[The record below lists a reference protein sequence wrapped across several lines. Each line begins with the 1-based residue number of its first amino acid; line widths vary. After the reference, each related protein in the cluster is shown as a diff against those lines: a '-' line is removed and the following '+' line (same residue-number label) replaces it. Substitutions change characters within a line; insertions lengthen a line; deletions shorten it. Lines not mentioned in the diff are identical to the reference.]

1 MQGVAILNADHPT
14 HTPSLQVSEMPQ
26 LTPPED
32 KTITSLYVGGVESS
46 ITEKDLR

>member
-1 MQGVAILNADHPT
+1 MLVIHYLELRKGFSVIT
-14 HTPSLQVSEMPQ
+14 KVSELPQ

-32 KTITSLYVGGVESS
+32 KTITSLYVGGVEGD